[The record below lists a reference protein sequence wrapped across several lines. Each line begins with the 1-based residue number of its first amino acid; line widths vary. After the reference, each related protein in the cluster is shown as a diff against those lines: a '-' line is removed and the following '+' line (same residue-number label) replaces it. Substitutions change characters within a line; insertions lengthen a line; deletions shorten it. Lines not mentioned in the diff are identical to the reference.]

1 MTDELRRR
9 IAFTLGALLISR
21 VGSHIPLPGIDLS
34 VWTEL
39 FRSQPGGAMEK
50 RLAIFSIGIMPYVT
64 AAILIQLV
72 MMVSKRLRA
81 LHDWGEQGRRTIVQ
95 YTLYLTVVL
104 AAFQAYGIA
113 IGLEAVDGLVAE
125 PRSLFRIIT
134 VMTLIGGTVFL
145 AWLSEQITAR
155 GIGNGLALLL
165 SLDIVLQF
173 PSAVAATLDL
183 GRRGLLPSGTMFGI
197 LVIAVALIGLMA
209 FVELARR
216 RVSVTYPRRPIGLR
230 MVEGQSHLV
239 LKLNAA
245 GAVIPAMFAS
255 WLLVPVLAVA
265 TFGAGQG
272 WWGTVASFLGPG
284 RPLYLFL
291 YAVAIVVGVLLY
303 TAFLLGPEQLAEK
316 FQQYGGVVAG
326 IQPGEATAAYLDHV
340 LSRTALVGALYLAL
354 VCLIPEILTRAA
366 VVPFYFS
373 GPSLL
378 ILVCTIMDVEAQA
391 RAHAP
396 IRVRGE

>member
-1 MTDELRRR
+1 MTDELTRR

-21 VGSHIPLPGIDLS
+21 VGSHIPLPGIDPS

-39 FRSQPGGAMEK
+39 FRSQPGGAVE

-72 MMVSKRLRA
+72 MTVSKRLRA
-81 LHDWGEQGRRTIVQ
+81 LHDRGEQGRRTIVR

-113 IGLEAVDGLVAE
+113 ISLEAVDGLVAE

-134 VMTLIGGTVFL
+134 VMTLSGGTVFL

-183 GRRGLLPSGTMFGI
+183 GRLGSLPSGTIFGI
-197 LVIAVALIGLMA
+197 VVIAIALMGLIA

-216 RVSVTYPRRPIGLR
+216 RVSVTYPRRPVGMR

-245 GAVIPAMFAS
+245 GAVIPATLAS
-255 WLLVPVLAVA
+255 WLLVPVLPVA
-265 TFGAGQG
+265 TFGAEQG
-272 WWGTVASFLGPG
+272 WWGTVASL
-284 RPLYLFL
+284 L
-291 YAVAIVVGVLLY
+291 GVLLY

-354 VCLIPEILTRAA
+354 VFLIPEILTRAA
-366 VVPFYFS
+366 AVPFYFS

-396 IRVRGE
+396 IRVRGERSCG

>member
-39 FRSQPGGAMEK
+39 FRSQPGGAVE

-81 LHDWGEQGRRTIVQ
+81 LHDSGEQGRRTIVQ

-113 IGLEAVDGLVAE
+113 ISLEAVDGLVAE

-134 VMTLIGGTVFL
+134 VMTLSGGTVFL

-197 LVIAVALIGLMA
+197 LVIAIALMGLIA

-216 RVSVTYPRRPIGLR
+216 RVSVTYPRRPVGMR

-245 GAVIPAMFAS
+245 GAVIPATLAS
-255 WLLVPVLAVA
+255 WLLVPVLPVA
-265 TFGAGQG
+265 TFGAEQG
-272 WWGTVASFLGPG
+272 WWGTVASLLGPG
-284 RPLYLFL
+284 RPLYLFGRDCRRR
-291 YAVAIVVGVLLY
+291 VALHGVPPRS
-303 TAFLLGPEQLAEK
+303 G
-316 FQQYGGVVAG
+316 
-326 IQPGEATAAYLDHV
+326 ATC
-340 LSRTALVGALYLAL
+340 RK
-354 VCLIPEILTRAA
+354 IPA
-366 VVPFYFS
+366 
-373 GPSLL
+373 
-378 ILVCTIMDVEAQA
+378 
-391 RAHAP
+391 
-396 IRVRGE
+396 IRRG